1 MGTGLSNLTEPLTG
15 VTAYRGRYEKN
26 KRPTNI
32 GALLRPSREDGFGP
46 LFLYDPSSTKVAFDI
61 QDLLD
66 QIGTNS
72 HPSVLH
78 VTASTTFE
86 RRAWISEACRAHD
99 ERSCVQGR
107 TEHAHSCP
115 RNQARR
121 GRCGNRVPD
130 SLISFPASSAAGR
143 TGPMSKCEISKCRG
157 IYVCSCMRTAHQA

>member
-1 MGTGLSNLTEPLTG
+1 MGTGLSNLKKPLTG

-26 KRPTNI
+26 KRPANI

-61 QDLLD
+61 QDLPD

-99 ERSCVQGR
+99 ERSVFGAGLNTHTAAQETRPPG
-107 TEHAHSCP
+107 
-115 RNQARR
+115 